1 MTQQTLSDVLNDLA
15 GGRAAALAQ
24 NIVAASAVREEDF
37 FIEADGIFASL
48 NRHYLDARARHDD
61 ARREHGADSPMAD
74 IAADALDSAWCA
86 MQTRLMELRANG
98 DLMRSVQSK
107 MREAALEEEREK
119 QAEQDRHALNF
130 FYRIETARVIAERN
144 KTPAIYE
151 WFAILI
157 IAHRFLRLPFPAM
170 GVPEQRMAA

>member
-24 NIVAASAVREEDF
+24 NLVAASAVREEDF

-98 DLMRSVQSK
+98 GLMRAVQSK
-107 MREAALEEEREK
+107 MREAARGEEQAR
-119 QAEQDRHALNF
+119 QAEKDKRALDL
-130 FYRIETARVIAERN
+130 FYRIETARIIEERN

-151 WFAILI
+151 WLALI
-157 IAHRFLRLPFPAM
+157 IIFHRFMRLPFPAL
-170 GVPEQRMAA
+170 GIAEQRMAA